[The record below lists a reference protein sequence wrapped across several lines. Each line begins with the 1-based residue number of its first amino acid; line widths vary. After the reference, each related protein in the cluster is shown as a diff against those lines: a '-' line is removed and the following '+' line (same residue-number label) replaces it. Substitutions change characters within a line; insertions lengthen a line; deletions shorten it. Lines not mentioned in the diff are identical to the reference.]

1 MDNTKQLDTIIR
13 LLNKSGINEVM
24 FPTTTVGTVDANS
37 NALLVDTNRLT
48 FGNMNMQ
55 VTWTGFSTT
64 DATVKL
70 QSSNDGS
77 NWIDVTDSTITLNAA
92 SGTLNVVAAYA
103 ASQYVRVVFAKGT
116 NAAGTFGVILSIK

>member
-1 MDNTKQLDTIIR
+1 MDNTKELRQIIQ
-13 LLNKSGINEVM
+13 LLNKSGMNEVM
-24 FPTTTVGTVDANS
+24 FPSTTVGTADANS
-37 NALLVDTNRLT
+37 SALLVDTTKLV

-103 ASQYVRVVFAKGT
+103 ASQYVRVAFTKNA

>member
-37 NALLVDTNRLT
+37 SALLVDTNRLT

>member
-55 VTWTGFSTT
+55 VTWTGFNAA

-103 ASQYVRVVFAKGT
+103 ASQYVRVAFAKGT